1 MPASRAVFLKG
12 FSGPLIPFAGAL
24 LITVFTFPALDFQT
38 FSGLDPAYF
47 YALNYFFKEG
57 LVAGR
62 DYIFSYGPM
71 GFLKDPQALS
81 GLAATGVAVV
91 ALLRFLAAWILLNLA
106 RKARFS
112 IGLAVPVV
120 FLALARLQGLDY
132 VVFLLG
138 ASLALLYRVQTKPF
152 FFFSAWSTAAFGALI
167 KMNIG
172 FTTAVFL
179 LVFFAL
185 DRNIKHRLKTIVSGL
200 GIFSFVYLLFW
211 LIACRTIEG
220 SGLYLWYSLKLAP
233 DNLAATVLPTTT
245 DTGALIAS
253 ALLFTTGCLWLYVK
267 RRSPFG
273 PAAWIAFFLVFRY
286 SVARSDF
293 FHLVHGFN
301 IMVAAAALML
311 LSHAPRPVP
320 VALWGLALLLWRTA
334 CHGLDYVPDPI
345 RLLQLQL
352 SGFRQSLWNHHATVR
367 EALEKNVLNLEKD
380 SLPAPWLRQIGQ
392 EAVDF
397 FPWVTS
403 AVARYGL
410 NYRPRPFMQ
419 HGLGA
424 DPLFDEI
431 TARYLRSE
439 KAAPF
444 MIWHGGWDSTG
455 MQTMDGRYLG
465 AEHTLTLRDLL
476 CCYEVVDA
484 RSQTGILLR
493 RKAEARST
501 KTFEKRLQPA
511 PTREILLRW
520 NKWISIPAEY
530 NAHVWGK
537 ISGNVN
543 LVALVRRW
551 LWKEAVY
558 YLDFQDTTG
567 RTYTHRLALEG
578 ARDRMLLSPYY
589 PTFPFF
595 DKALRIRS
603 VRFRVTEGLAFFR
616 ESFLLTLWSE
626 PLCAS
631 RRSD

>member
-1 MPASRAVFLKG
+1 M
-12 FSGPLIPFAGAL
+12 IPFTGAL
-24 LITVFTFPALDFQT
+24 LITAFTFPTLDFQT

-47 YALNYFFKEG
+47 FALNYFFKEG

-62 DYIFSYGPM
+62 DYIFSYGPL
-71 GFLKDPQALS
+71 GFLKDPQALC
-81 GLAATGVAVV
+81 GLATPGVAVIV
-91 ALLRFLAAWILLNLA
+91 LLRFLAAWILLNLG
-106 RKARFS
+106 RKVGLS
-112 IGLAVPVV
+112 MGLAVTVV
-120 FLALARLQGLDY
+120 LFALARLQGLDY

-138 ASLALLYRVQTKPF
+138 AGLALLYRAQTKPF
-152 FFFSAWSTAAFGALI
+152 YFFSAWSTAAFGALI
-167 KMNIG
+167 KLNIG
-172 FTTAVFL
+172 FTTAAFL
-179 LVFFAL
+179 LVYFAL
-185 DRNIKHRLKTIVSGL
+185 DANIKHRLKTIVSGL
-200 GIFSFVYLLFW
+200 GIFSFVYLLLW

-245 DTGALIAS
+245 DTGALMAS
-253 ALLFTTGCLWLYVK
+253 ALLFTAGCLWLYVK
-267 RRSPFG
+267 RRSPLG

-301 IMVAAAALML
+301 MMVAAAVLML
-311 LSHAPRPVP
+311 LSRPVHPMP
-320 VALWGLALLLWRTA
+320 VALWGLALMLWRTA
-334 CHGLDYVPDPI
+334 AHNLEYVPDPI
-345 RLLQLQL
+345 RIPQPQLN
-352 SGFRQSLWNHHATVR
+352 GFRQSLWQHQATVQD
-367 EALEKNVLNLEKD
+367 AFQKNALNLERD
-380 SLPAPWLRQIGQ
+380 SLPVPWLRHIGN
-392 EAVDF
+392 ESVDF

-403 AVARYGL
+403 AAARYGL
-410 NYRPRPFMQ
+410 KYRPRPFMQ

-424 DPLFDEI
+424 NPYFDSLS
-431 TARYLRSE
+431 ARHLCSS

-444 MIWHGGWDSTG
+444 LIWHGGWDSTG
-455 MQTMDGRYLG
+455 MQTMDGRYMG
-465 AEHTLTLRDLL
+465 AEHTRTLLALL

-493 RKAEARST
+493 RKAEARSP
-501 KTFEKRLQPA
+501 KPFEKTLQPA
-511 PTREILLRW
+511 PIREIPLRW
-520 NKWISIPAEY
+520 NEWFSIPEEF

-543 LVALVRRW
+543 LVALLRRW

-595 DKALRIRS
+595 DQAQRIRS
-603 VRFRVTEGLAFFR
+603 VRFRVTEGIAFFR
-616 ESFLLTLWSE
+616 EPFLLTLWSD

-631 RRSD
+631 RQSD